1 MHTQLPSLTLT
12 HSLLIKSIW
21 NNLMKAAW
29 WSYKNQSM
37 EETLLNRQK
46 TGMVESNELTLEKKL
61 SQVQSLS
68 LPLPGGMVFTSLLY
82 VLKLHFPIPKME
94 YNNIIFYIIGIW
106 WGLNNKPFKCLE
118 EEILNYYSKVI
129 ELMLFWW
136 K

>member
-1 MHTQLPSLTLT
+1 
-12 HSLLIKSIW
+12 
-21 NNLMKAAW
+21 
-29 WSYKNQSM
+29 M

-129 ELMLFWW
+129 ELMLF
-136 K
+136 